1 MPPDGRR
8 IMKCAMCFLVFIGCS
23 CCFTDDLDCL
33 TARQGDFLCVVIK
46 SFFPSGRETGEPRR
60 IICVNMPIIE
70 NAGLFMNIKDVAQ
83 RAGVSISTV
92 SNVLNGRRNV
102 SPEKAQ
108 AVMRAAEEL
117 NYIPNVNAQMM
128 KRHGTG
134 NIGLFL
140 SHVEGPYYAA
150 LMPALFYFC
159 AKAGYALLIYVN
171 DFHTSRDVA
180 QAVLSCNI
188 DGAIML
194 NGLITEEDIRLVNQR
209 GIPMVF
215 MDRNIRM
222 PGTGCVLIDNGSG
235 THEQVEY
242 LYHTGHR
249 RIAYMIGYENND
261 GNGREAAFRK
271 AMEEFGLP
279 LEPELMMQGLF
290 NEKVA
295 YNNVRVLIGRQERL
309 PDAIVCASDE
319 MAIGCMNAI
328 HDMGMEVPGDV
339 SVLGFDNLAIG
350 EMCEPKLTTVDYDI
364 SRFCRMAVEE
374 LLRLIVDPTQEG
386 SIQYTATRLIIR
398 NSVALRLGRLK

>member
-1 MPPDGRR
+1 
-8 IMKCAMCFLVFIGCS
+8 
-23 CCFTDDLDCL
+23 
-33 TARQGDFLCVVIK
+33 
-46 SFFPSGRETGEPRR
+46 
-60 IICVNMPIIE
+60 
-70 NAGLFMNIKDVAQ
+70 MNIKDVAQ

-249 RIAYMIGYENND
+249 RIAYFGVSNAMLFSAERRRGYQMSLLKH
-261 GNGREAAFRK
+261 GITPRESCC
-271 AMEEFGLP
+271 P
-279 LEPELMMQGLF
+279 PE
-290 NEKVA
+290 V
-295 YNNVRVLIGRQERL
+295 
-309 PDAIVCASDE
+309 
-319 MAIGCMNAI
+319 
-328 HDMGMEVPGDV
+328 
-339 SVLGFDNLAIG
+339 
-350 EMCEPKLTTVDYDI
+350 
-364 SRFCRMAVEE
+364 
-374 LLRLIVDPTQEG
+374 
-386 SIQYTATRLIIR
+386 
-398 NSVALRLGRLK
+398 

>member
-1 MPPDGRR
+1 
-8 IMKCAMCFLVFIGCS
+8 
-23 CCFTDDLDCL
+23 
-33 TARQGDFLCVVIK
+33 
-46 SFFPSGRETGEPRR
+46 
-60 IICVNMPIIE
+60 
-70 NAGLFMNIKDVAQ
+70 
-83 RAGVSISTV
+83 
-92 SNVLNGRRNV
+92 
-102 SPEKAQ
+102 
-108 AVMRAAEEL
+108 
-117 NYIPNVNAQMM
+117 
-128 KRHGTG
+128 
-134 NIGLFL
+134 
-140 SHVEGPYYAA
+140 
-150 LMPALFYFC
+150 
-159 AKAGYALLIYVN
+159 
-171 DFHTSRDVA
+171 
-180 QAVLSCNI
+180 
-188 DGAIML
+188 ML
-194 NGLITEEDIRLVNQR
+194 ENGLITEEDIRLVNQR

-374 LLRLIVDPTQEG
+374 LLRLIADPTQEG

>member
-1 MPPDGRR
+1 M
-8 IMKCAMCFLVFIGCS
+8 
-23 CCFTDDLDCL
+23 
-33 TARQGDFLCVVIK
+33 
-46 SFFPSGRETGEPRR
+46 
-60 IICVNMPIIE
+60 
-70 NAGLFMNIKDVAQ
+70 
-83 RAGVSISTV
+83 
-92 SNVLNGRRNV
+92 
-102 SPEKAQ
+102 
-108 AVMRAAEEL
+108 
-117 NYIPNVNAQMM
+117 
-128 KRHGTG
+128 
-134 NIGLFL
+134 
-140 SHVEGPYYAA
+140 
-150 LMPALFYFC
+150 
-159 AKAGYALLIYVN
+159 N

-328 HDMGMEVPGDV
+328 HDMGMEVPSDV

-374 LLRLIVDPTQEG
+374 LLRLIADPTQEG